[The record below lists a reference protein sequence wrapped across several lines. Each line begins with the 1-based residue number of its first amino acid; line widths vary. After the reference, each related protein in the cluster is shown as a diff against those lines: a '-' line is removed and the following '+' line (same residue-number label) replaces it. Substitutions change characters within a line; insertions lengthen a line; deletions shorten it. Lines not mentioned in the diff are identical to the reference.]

1 MRVSLWD
8 TDRSWHVLSYEKV
21 LKIQQAEEGSRVWGR
36 KDPRVCTAKYLHCY
50 PETITTLLTG
60 YTPTQTWSFF
70 MLERQ
75 LGAEL
80 NDKFICMRLLLQNW
94 DMWLLQL
101 LYRSQHRDTEWLNG

>member
-1 MRVSLWD
+1 
-8 TDRSWHVLSYEKV
+8 
-21 LKIQQAEEGSRVWGR
+21 
-36 KDPRVCTAKYLHCY
+36 
-50 PETITTLLTG
+50 
-60 YTPTQTWSFF
+60 